1 MKKNPFIS
9 KKTKFVKQLFEAASE
24 AAKAFDL
31 NPSII
36 LAQAA
41 IESAWGESG
50 MATTCCNYFGIIA
63 CGKPNNYWHGGKSK
77 TTSRGLCFRRY
88 ASAQDSFMDYGRLLR
103 VQYPRVAEL
112 SFFPESFAQAI
123 SYSAYISETNGD
135 DRPRYRKM
143 LVSIERDISEIIK
156 TEGLLIIDSRK
167 QSEAAC
173 CSDYEAA

>member
-1 MKKNPFIS
+1 MKKNPFTS
-9 KKTKFVKQLFEAASE
+9 KKTKFVKQLFEAACE

-41 IESAWGESG
+41 IESGWGESS
-50 MATTCCNYFGIIA
+50 MATTCNNYFGIIA

-88 ASAQDSFMDYGRLLR
+88 ATPVDSFMDYGRLLR
-103 VQYPRVAEL
+103 VQYPREAEL
-112 SFFPESFAQAI
+112 SFYPESFAQAI

-143 LVSIERDISEIIK
+143 LISIEQDIREIIK
-156 TEGLLIIDSRK
+156 AEDLLIIDFRK
-167 QSEAAC
+167 EPAASGCSHNEAA
-173 CSDYEAA
+173 